1 MKAKVVSVL
10 LCMAMVTTMA
20 VGCGSSSDSSEST
33 DSSKKES
40 TGGRRWRCGRDRGT
54 DFIPAG
60 GSPGRRRPCAAA
72 QIKILG
78 RNWLRL
84 KVLFPIPSG

>member
-40 TGGRRWRCGRDRGT
+40 TEAKEFLKAMEEKG
-54 DFIPAG
+54 I
-60 GSPGRRRPCAAA
+60 
-72 QIKILG
+72 QIRK
-78 RNWLRL
+78 
-84 KVLFPIPSG
+84 